1 MIPRLDA
8 REVAAVFSA
17 PFYNFLKTD
26 DLPLHPESGQELPEG
41 HWYDGS
47 WLSWK
52 DQPWRVH
59 NFYVPVNNQR
69 VSKPS
74 PRRNSAQG
82 NLAERLGE
90 EQNREGRFK
99 VWGMTARVLVD
110 AARVAYG
117 EEPEM
122 EHNLDYGDA
131 KIIGIANELGD
142 FDEVK
147 EERKTAT
154 SEEKGKM

>member
-17 PFYNFLKTD
+17 PFYNFLKTE
-26 DLPLHPESGQELPEG
+26 DLPLVPESGKELPEG

-69 VSKPS
+69 VSKPA

-82 NLAERLGE
+82 NLAEKLGE
-90 EQNREGRFK
+90 EQTREGRFK

-110 AARVAYG
+110 AARVAYS

-131 KIIGIANELGD
+131 KIIGIANEHGE
-142 FDEVK
+142 FDEVN
-147 EERKTAT
+147 EEKKKA
-154 SEEKGKM
+154 EEKGRI